1 MPGFIDAPKKS
12 FKQNYYKMKTF
23 LNYFKTQSL
32 PHQITMVAKTALV
45 LALGFQLSACSTDLK
60 MKVSGNLNQLS
71 QNQTVAILPIE
82 VVNDGQ
88 EETAAL
94 FRQSL
99 YANLLQ
105 SDFQL
110 MEHYVVD
117 DLLSRKGLTDP
128 QKFRSLN
135 PMQWGEIL
143 GVDAVLISRMN
154 RVEKSY
160 MLVHSSIEISIS
172 AEMVD
177 TRSGEI
183 LWTAEQTES
192 DFEGIGKIPTGL
204 AAAVI
209 APVLFVTS
217 KLQINKLTSKMVDKL
232 TAIIKHPEEAE
243 EQKTHTEPIIAS
255 AWQQHTEP
263 QFQEAVANGEDLL
276 VEPMLASFPNNR

>member
-1 MPGFIDAPKKS
+1 MFKLCKNKS
-12 FKQNYYKMKTF
+12 S
-23 LNYFKTQSL
+23 LNLVSL
-32 PHQITMVAKTALV
+32 SAKIALV
-45 LALGFQLSACSTDLK
+45 FILGLQLTACTTDLK
-60 MKVSGNLNQLS
+60 MKVSGHLNQLS
-71 QNQTVAILPIE
+71 ENQTVAILPVE
-82 VVNDGQ
+82 VVNEGQ
-88 EETAAL
+88 ENEAKL

-105 SDFQL
+105 SNFKL

-117 DLLSRKGLTDP
+117 DLLSRHGLTDP

-154 RVEKSY
+154 RAEISY

-172 AEMVD
+172 AELVD
-177 TRSGEI
+177 TRSGEV

-204 AAAVI
+204 ASIVI
-209 APVLFVTS
+209 APVMFVTS
-217 KLQINKLTSKMVDKL
+217 KFQINKLTSKMVDKL
-232 TAIIKHPEEAE
+232 TSIIKHPQEAE

-255 AWQQHTEP
+255 TWRQSP
-263 QFQEAVANGEDLL
+263 DRFMQEAVATEKDL
-276 VEPMLASFPNNR
+276 VMAPSVTSFPYDR

>member
-1 MPGFIDAPKKS
+1 
-12 FKQNYYKMKTF
+12 
-23 LNYFKTQSL
+23 L
-32 PHQITMVAKTALV
+32 AKIALV
-45 LALGFQLSACSTDLK
+45 LLLGLPLSACTTDLQ
-60 MKVSGNLNQLS
+60 MKVSGQLNKLS
-71 QNQTVAILPIE
+71 ENQVVAILPVE
-82 VVNDGQ
+82 VVNEGQ
-88 EETAAL
+88 ENAAKL

-117 DLLSRKGLTDP
+117 DLLSRQGLTDP

-154 RVEKSY
+154 RAEKSY

-177 TRSGEI
+177 TRSGEV

-192 DFEGIGKIPTGL
+192 DFEGIAKIPTSL
-204 AAAVI
+204 ASIVI
-209 APVLFVTS
+209 APILFVTD
-217 KLQINKLTSKMVDKL
+217 KLQLNELTSKMVDKL
-232 TAIIKHPEEAE
+232 TSIIKHPEEAE

-255 AWQQHTEP
+255 AWQQHP
-263 QFQEAVANGEDLL
+263 DQSMQEAVANEEDLL
-276 VEPMLASFPNNR
+276 RAPSLTAFSNEP

>member
-1 MPGFIDAPKKS
+1 LAKS
-12 FKQNYYKMKTF
+12 
-23 LNYFKTQSL
+23 
-32 PHQITMVAKTALV
+32 ALILI
-45 LALGFQLSACSTDLK
+45 LALPLNACTTDLK
-60 MKVSGNLNQLS
+60 MKVSGHLNQLS
-71 QNQTVAILPIE
+71 ANQTVAILPVE
-82 VVNDGQ
+82 VVNEGQ
-88 EETAAL
+88 ENAAKL

-110 MEHYVVD
+110 MEHYLVD
-117 DLLSRKGLTDP
+117 DLLSRQGLTDP

-154 RVEKSY
+154 RAEKSY

-177 TRSGEI
+177 TRSGEV

-204 AAAVI
+204 ASIVI
-209 APVLFVTS
+209 APVLFVTD
-217 KLQINKLTSKMVDKL
+217 KLQINELTSKMVDKL
-232 TAIIKHPEEAE
+232 TSIIKHPQEAE
-243 EQKTHTEPIIAS
+243 EQKTHTVPIIAS
-255 AWQQHTEP
+255 AWKQQTD
-263 QFQEAVANGEDLL
+263 QAVQEAVASEEDLQVAPSL
-276 VEPMLASFPNNR
+276 TSLTNER

>member
-1 MPGFIDAPKKS
+1 MTS
-12 FKQNYYKMKTF
+12 L

-32 PHQITMVAKTALV
+32 SNQITLLAKTALV
-45 LALGFQLSACSTDLK
+45 LALGLQLTACTTDLK
-60 MKVSGNLNQLS
+60 MKVSGHLNQLS
-71 QNQTVAILPIE
+71 ENQTVAILPVE

-88 EETAAL
+88 EEAAEL

-105 SDFQL
+105 SKFQL

-117 DLLSRKGLTDP
+117 DLLSRNGLTDP

-154 RVEKSY
+154 RLKKSY

-183 LWTAEQTES
+183 LWAAEQTES
-192 DFEGIGKIPTGL
+192 DFEGIGKIPTGI
-204 AAAVI
+204 AAALI

-217 KLQINKLTSKMVDKL
+217 KLKINELTSKMVDKL
-232 TAIIKHPEEAE
+232 TSIIKHPEEAE
-243 EQKTHTEPIIAS
+243 DQKTNSEPIIAS
-255 AWQQHTEP
+255 GWQQIPEP
-263 QFQEAVANGEDLL
+263 QTREVVANEEDLL
-276 VEPMLASFPNNR
+276 LAEPTLASFPNWR

>member
-1 MPGFIDAPKKS
+1 MSGFRDAAKKS
-12 FKQNYYKMKTF
+12 FNEMIIMNTL
-23 LNYFKTQSL
+23 LNHCKNKPLSNPL
-32 PHQITMVAKTALV
+32 TMLAKTALV
-45 LALGFQLSACSTDLK
+45 LVLGLQLSACTTDLK
-60 MKVSGNLNQLS
+60 MKVSGQLNKLS
-71 QNQTVAILPIE
+71 ENQTVAILPIE
-82 VVNDGQ
+82 VVNEGQ
-88 EETAAL
+88 EDAAKL

-135 PMQWGEIL
+135 PMQLGEIL

-154 RVEKSY
+154 RAEKSY

-177 TRSGEI
+177 TRSGEV

-192 DFEGIGKIPTGL
+192 DFEGIGKIPTGFASAL
-204 AAAVI
+204 I

-217 KLQINKLTSKMVDKL
+217 KLKINELTSKMVDKL
-232 TAIIKHPEEAE
+232 TSIIKHPEEAE

-255 AWQQHTEP
+255 AWQQNP
-263 QFQEAVANGEDLL
+263 DLDIQEATATEEDLL
-276 VEPMLASFPNNR
+276 VEPSLASFTNER